1 MFSALWAIANE
12 EAEAGGGS
20 ELGLASQYLY
30 TLPTGAVTDVVPVSS
45 KTNVTAVIQ
54 DSSGTTAYNASAT
67 VGSDTPTKFVS
78 ALWDYLA
85 YQATSLVL
93 TFGTDCTTD
102 QQYASFETP
111 CNSTSALHTK
121 AGWDN
126 VTGVGTPNGQAFA
139 DSFYGK

>member
-1 MFSALWAIANE
+1 MFSALWAIANQ
-12 EAEAGGGS
+12 EAEAGGAPA
-20 ELGLASQYLY
+20 LGLASEYVY
-30 TLPTGAVTDVVPVSS
+30 TLPSAAITDVVPVSS
-45 KTNVTAVIQ
+45 KTNVTAVIK
-54 DSSGTTAYNASAT
+54 DSAGTTAYNASAV
-67 VGSDTPTKFVS
+67 VGSDNPVKFVS

-85 YQATSLVL
+85 YQSTSLVL

-102 QQYASFETP
+102 QQYAFFETP